1 MDPKSELKA
10 LESRLLSVI
19 ECRDAGARVALEK
32 VNLRLDQHREKI
44 KGVFERLRE
53 VEKMVTE
60 LEEKFLDLDSRKLD
74 RLDDREI
81 KSREETAVI
90 FDQFLHDQ
98 EQLIKHVSECN
109 DSDGLVARLD
119 LVVTRLAEVERIVR
133 TQIR

>member
-1 MDPKSELKA
+1 MDPNSELKA
-10 LESRLLSVI
+10 LELKLLSVI
-19 ECRDAGARVALEK
+19 ECRDASVRVALEK

-44 KGVFERLRE
+44 MGVFERLRE
-53 VEKMVTE
+53 LEEMVTE
-60 LEEKFLDLDSRKLD
+60 LEEKCVDLDSRKLD
-74 RLDDREI
+74 RLDDHEI
-81 KSREETAVI
+81 KCRQEALVI

-119 LVVTRLAEVERIVR
+119 LIVTRLVEVERIVR